1 MYTGTS
7 IVALRCRRINATTGC
22 EVGTIEYIPIA
33 ASVNH
38 EVPWLWCLSDVQVQR
53 LPETRMPLRKWC
65 LHLQVWRVWHTSVQL
80 VLILLWYLQTP
91 ADSDLNWQI
100 LQIQEVIQW
109 KCWFCVRG
117 HGGNTGVGESWLGN
131 LRNIQYIP
139 LLCAISN
146 IYHCYHYHIEVD
158 TSVVVATKM

>member
-22 EVGTIEYIPIA
+22 DVGTIEYIPIA

-38 EVPWLWCLSDVQVQR
+38 EVPWLWCLSDVQVPM
-53 LPETRMPLRKWC
+53 LHGTRMPLRKWC
-65 LHLQVWRVWHTSVQL
+65 LHLQVWRVWRPSVQL

-109 KCWFCVRG
+109 KCWFCGRG
-117 HGGNTGVGESWLGN
+117 HGGILVLGN
-131 LRNIQYIP
+131 PGWVI
-139 LLCAISN
+139 CAISN
-146 IYHCYHYHIEVD
+146 IYHCAISNMYHCYHYHIEVD
-158 TSVVVATKM
+158 TRLVVATKM